1 MKFKILLCIVFFG
14 ISVLSAC
21 APSSTPTPTSHQPG
35 TASTRAPE
43 QIQPTAASTQAAA
56 PESILVPTQA
66 SLSSPSEVPT
76 AVSITLTDGLGKSVA
91 FSGPA
96 QRIISL
102 APSNTEI
109 LFAIGAGKQVAGRDT
124 YSDYPAEVKD
134 IPDIGGGFGELNV
147 EIILAQKPDLALA
160 SSLTA
165 PEQIKAL
172 EDAGLTVFA
181 LANPKDFD
189 GMYANLRILAQITGH
204 EQESAALI
212 ELLQAR
218 VAAVQSKLQGVQKRP
233 LVFYELDGTNPNA
246 PWTPGP
252 GTFIDK
258 LIGMAGGENL
268 GGSLSGEWVQIS
280 IEELIAKDPE
290 LILIGDT
297 TWGGVTLEDVK
308 SRSAWKTLWAIKNDR
323 LYSFDDNL
331 VSRPGPRLV
340 DGLEAMALLL
350 HPELFK

>member
-1 MKFKILLCIVFFG
+1 MKFRNLLCLVLLGMILLG
-14 ISVLSAC
+14 AC
-21 APSSTPTPTSHQPG
+21 APAPTPAPAQPG
-35 TASTRAPE
+35 AGAAPTSAPE
-43 QIQPTAASTQAAA
+43 QAQEAAA
-56 PESILVPTQA
+56 PEQAQDTAAPAPTAGPAPTQA
-66 SLSSPSEVPT
+66 PSAAPL
-76 AVSITLTDGLGKSVA
+76 TLTDGLGKTITLP
-91 FSGPA
+91 GPA

-102 APSNTEI
+102 APSNTEM
-109 LFAIGAGKQVAGRDT
+109 LFAVGGGKQLVGRDT

-134 IPDIGGGFGELNV
+134 ILDIGGGFGELNV
-147 EIILAQKPDLALA
+147 EVILAQKPDLALA

-172 EDAGLTVFA
+172 EDAGLAVFA
-181 LANPKDFD
+181 LANPKDFE
-189 GMYANLRILAQITGH
+189 GMYDSLRTVARLSGH
-204 EQESAALI
+204 EPEAEALI
-212 ELLQAR
+212 VTLQAR
-218 VAAVQSKLQGVQKRP
+218 VAAVQSKMEGVKERP
-233 LVFYELDGTNPNA
+233 LVFYELDGTDPNA

-258 LIGMAGGENL
+258 LISMAGGENL
-268 GGSLSGEWVQIS
+268 GGSLSSEWVKIS
-280 IEELIAKDPE
+280 IEELIAKDPD

-308 SRSAWKTLWAIKNDR
+308 ARSAWKTLTAIKNDR